1 MSTTTSRIPGLRVPA
16 ERLAGVRRVWAKAGS
31 QTTSTYLL
39 LVLVVAVLNVIGV
52 VMVLSASSVQSLD
65 SKGSAWWFFERQLL
79 WTGLGVVGF
88 AVASRIDYRSWR
100 RYTVPFLGVAV
111 VLLVL
116 VLVPGLGLW
125 VDGSRRWLGVGS
137 WRMQPSEIAKLALL
151 VYAADVLT
159 RQHQQ
164 VGDWRKA
171 LRPLLIVFVVFAG
184 LIMREP
190 DLASTMVLTV
200 ILGAVLI
207 VGGVRGRHLAVIG
220 GAAVSAVTLFALLVP
235 WRRARML
242 SFLDPWHDKSNTGY
256 QVTQSLIALGSGG
269 WTGVG
274 LGASRAKWRFLPAAH
289 TDFIFAI
296 MGEEMGL
303 IFTLLVV
310 GLFVT
315 IFVAGLMHVRRAPN
329 LFQFLLVTGC
339 LLLICLQAII
349 NLGVVTGL
357 LPTKGMSLP
366 FISAGGSNLLLMGLL
381 VGIIVNSQRNW
392 ERPKPLVRK
401 RALTEV
407 IG

>member
-1 MSTTTSRIPGLRVPA
+1 MSATTGRIPGLRIPA
-16 ERLAGVRRVWAKAGS
+16 ERLAGARRVWTKAGS

-39 LVLVVAVLNVIGV
+39 LVMVVAVLNVIGV

-88 AVASRIDYRSWR
+88 AVASRIDYRGWR
-100 RYTVPFLGVAV
+100 RYTVPFLAVAV

-116 VLVPGLGLW
+116 VLIPGFGLW
-125 VDGSRRWLGVGS
+125 VDGSRRWLGFGS

-171 LRPLLIVFVVFAG
+171 LRPIGLVFIVFAG
-184 LIMREP
+184 LVMKEP

-207 VGGVRGRHLAVIG
+207 VGGVRGKHLAMI
-220 GAAVSAVTLFALLVP
+220 GAAAVTMVTLFALLVP

-296 MGEEMGL
+296 VGEELGL
-303 IFTLLVV
+303 FGASLVV
-310 GLFVT
+310 GLFLVL
-315 IFVAGLMHVRRAPN
+315 GYLGVRAALRAPDR
-329 LFQFLLVTGC
+329 FGM
-339 LLLICLQAII
+339 LIAGGITAWIVGQAVI
-349 NLGVVTGL
+349 NIGAVVGL
-357 LPTKGMSLP
+357 LPVSGVPLP
-366 FISAGGSNLLLMGLL
+366 FVSFGGTALVFTMIAAGLL
-381 VGIIVNSQRNW
+381 GNVARQGGR
-392 ERPKPLVRK
+392 
-401 RALTEV
+401 
-407 IG
+407 

>member
-1 MSTTTSRIPGLRVPA
+1 MSATTSRIPGLRIPA
-16 ERLAGVRRVWAKAGS
+16 ERLAGVRRVWSKSGS

-39 LVLVVAVLNVIGV
+39 IVLVIAVLNVIGV

-88 AVASRIDYRSWR
+88 VIASRIDYRSWR

-116 VLVPGLGLW
+116 VLIPGFGLW

-164 VGDWRKA
+164 VGDWHKA
-171 LRPLLIVFVVFAG
+171 LRPIMLVFLLFAG
-184 LIMREP
+184 LIMKEP
-190 DLASTMVLTV
+190 DLASTMVLIV

-207 VGGVRGRHLAVIG
+207 VGGVRARHLAVIG
-220 GAAVSAVTLFALLVP
+220 GSAVTAVTLFALLVP

-296 MGEEMGL
+296 IGEELGL
-303 IFTLLVV
+303 FGCALVV
-310 GLFVT
+310 GLFLVL
-315 IFVAGLMHVRRAPN
+315 AYLGVRAALRAPDR
-329 LFQFLLVTGC
+329 FGMIIAGGITAWIVG
-339 LLLICLQAII
+339 QAVI
-349 NLGVVTGL
+349 NIGAVVGL
-357 LPTKGMSLP
+357 LPVSGVPLP
-366 FISAGGSNLLLMGLL
+366 FVSFGGTALVFTMIAAGLL
-381 VGIIVNSQRNW
+381 GNVARQGGR
-392 ERPKPLVRK
+392 
-401 RALTEV
+401 
-407 IG
+407 

>member
-1 MSTTTSRIPGLRVPA
+1 M
-16 ERLAGVRRVWAKAGS
+16 KARS
-31 QTTSTYLL
+31 IL

-88 AVASRIDYRSWR
+88 ALASRVDYRSWR

-111 VLLVL
+111 ALLVL

-200 ILGAVLI
+200 ILGSVLI

-296 MGEEMGL
+296 IGEELGL
-303 IFTLLVV
+303 FGCSLVV
-310 GLFVT
+310 GLFLVL
-315 IFVAGLMHVRRAPN
+315 AYLGVRAALRAPDR
-329 LFQFLLVTGC
+329 FGMLLAGGITAWIVG
-339 LLLICLQAII
+339 QAVI
-349 NLGVVTGL
+349 NIGAVVGL
-357 LPTKGMSLP
+357 LPVSGVPLP
-366 FISAGGSNLLLMGLL
+366 FVSFGGTALVFTMIAAGLL
-381 VGIIVNSQRNW
+381 GNVARQGGR
-392 ERPKPLVRK
+392 
-401 RALTEV
+401 
-407 IG
+407 

>member
-296 MGEEMGL
+296 IGEELGL
-303 IFTLLVV
+303 FGCSLVV
-310 GLFVT
+310 GLFLVL
-315 IFVAGLMHVRRAPN
+315 AYLGVRAALRAPDR
-329 LFQFLLVTGC
+329 FGMLLAGGITAWIVG
-339 LLLICLQAII
+339 QAVI
-349 NLGVVTGL
+349 NIGAVVGL
-357 LPTKGMSLP
+357 LPVSGVPLP
-366 FISAGGSNLLLMGLL
+366 FVSFGGTALVFTMIAAGLL
-381 VGIIVNSQRNW
+381 GNVARQGGR
-392 ERPKPLVRK
+392 
-401 RALTEV
+401 
-407 IG
+407 